1 MKIVKETEV
10 KVSKEDITVDPGV
23 YYFDFDNFF
32 WRVEFSEEI
41 KEVWLTYKIE
51 KFQHYLNSKIIK
63 QEYDEDSKL
72 PWHVEQ
78 LWKEGAKQIE
88 EKEYFEERK
97 RLLDEIN
104 KN

>member
-1 MKIVKETEV
+1 MKIIKGAEV
-10 KVSKEDITVDPGV
+10 KVSKEDIEVKPGI
-23 YYFDFDNFF
+23 YYFDSDNFF
-32 WRVEFSEEI
+32 WRVEFSEDEDA
-41 KEVWLTYKIE
+41 WLDYKIE

-63 QEYDEDSKL
+63 QEEDENLNL
-72 PWHVEQ
+72 PWSVEQ
-78 LWKEGAKQIE
+78 LWKDGAKQIE